1 MYGRISTLAFVG
13 IEARPV
19 QVEVRI
25 SPGQHV
31 FAIVGLPDKAVAESR
46 ERVRNAL
53 HAVGLGLPW
62 THITVNLAPAD
73 LPKEGSHFDLPIALA
88 LMVAME
94 AISPDTI
101 EGFAAIGELA
111 LDGQIR
117 ATPGALPA
125 AIGANS
131 MEKGLICA
139 AARGPEAAWAAADM
153 DIIAAPHLLSLVNH
167 FRGQQTLRGPEPN
180 LFQDDVALP
189 DLADVK
195 GQETARRALEVA
207 AAGGHNLLMVGPP
220 GSGKSMLA
228 ARLSSILPPL
238 DAQEMLEVSMVHSL
252 AGELMGGR
260 LRTERPFRAPHHSA
274 SMAALVGGGTRPRP
288 GEVSLAHLG
297 VLFLDEL
304 PEFSPQV
311 LDSLR
316 QPLETGETVIARANH
331 RIAYPSR
338 IQLIAAMNPCRCGG
352 GGPGQACKRG
362 PRCATEYQSRISG
375 PLLDRIDLQIEVPAV
390 TAADLVLPAPTEG
403 SAEVRARVTAARD
416 RQRKRF
422 ADRKAVGVRTNAEAS
437 GRLLEDIARPNDDGI
452 ALLRQASE
460 TLQLSARGFHRV
472 LRVARTLADLD
483 GADTVAR
490 LHIAEALSYRG
501 EAMRHRW
508 AA

>member
-25 SPGQHV
+25 SPGKHF
-31 FAIVGLPDKAVAESR
+31 FAIVGLADKAVAESR

-53 HAVGLGLPW
+53 HAIGLGLPW
-62 THITVNLAPAD
+62 TRITVNLAPAD
-73 LPKEGSHFDLPIALA
+73 LPKEGSHFDLAVALA
-88 LMVAME
+88 LMEAMG

-101 EGFAAIGELA
+101 EGFAAVGELA

-117 ATPGALPA
+117 GTPGALPA
-125 AIGANS
+125 AIGANALG
-131 MEKGLICA
+131 KGLICA
-139 AARGPEAAWAAADM
+139 TESGPEAAWASEGM
-153 DIIAAPHLLSLVNH
+153 DIVAAPHLLSLINH
-167 FRGQQTLRGPEPN
+167 FKGLQTLRRPQPN
-180 LFQDDVALP
+180 LMRNTEPLP
-189 DLADVK
+189 DLKDVK
-195 GQETARRALEVA
+195 GQESAKRALEVA

-228 ARLSSILPPL
+228 ARLPSILPPL
-238 DAQEMLEVSMVHSL
+238 DAQEMLEMSMVYSL
-252 AGELMGGR
+252 AGELADGR
-260 LRTERPFRAPHHSA
+260 LRAERPFRAPHHSA

-288 GEVSLAHLG
+288 GEVSLAHHG

-304 PEFSPQV
+304 PEFAPQV

-316 QPLETGETVIARANH
+316 QPLETGESVIARANH

-352 GGPGQACKRG
+352 GPGQTCKRG
-362 PRCATEYQSRISG
+362 PRCAADYQARISG

-390 TAADLVLPAPTEG
+390 SAADLVLPPPLEG
-403 SAEVRARVTAARD
+403 SIEVRNRVMAARE
-416 RQRKRF
+416 RQRIRF
-422 ADRKAVGVRTNAEAS
+422 AERGLRGVRTNAEAS
-437 GRLLEDIARPNDDGI
+437 GRLLEEIAMPAAEGL
-452 ALLRQASE
+452 ALLRQAAE
-460 TLQLSARGFHRV
+460 ALALSARGFHRT

-483 GADTVAR
+483 GEERVGR
-490 LHIAEALSYRG
+490 IHVAEALSYRG
-501 EAMRHRW
+501 EALRQRQ